1 MTDPARDQNP
11 GEPPAAGG
19 DPELTA
25 PRECPDCSPGALDP
39 YHCRAEGVKAEAD
52 YDASHQ
58 DGPHP
63 DQYEQARL
71 DYGKARHDAIP
82 VVDEIRSQLAHVTDQ
97 LKCIIDDRETVQ
109 CLDEAWLE
117 VKERL
122 KVCAHRLGCC
132 VDDDGDF
139 RTDVTD
145 CGIEVISAR
154 IAEYEHRTGEAE
166 KCFASLLK
174 EPADLTDRV
183 AKLKAK
189 VAGIASDVGGDA
201 ATTDFK
207 RLYARA
213 LDAQRDLD
221 EIWRGFP
228 HAHDYADCLC
238 LALRISLLG
247 LAALARLTGELA
259 VRKCRIAACEAR
271 CEHLCG
277 HVVEAIIEEYVR
289 KCHPRHEHD
298 DNRGHRPD
306 QDERPGYRPGQ
317 DEERQARW
325 LQEDAELRELRRVE
339 DEARQLRRAAE
350 NRGD

>member
-1 MTDPARDQNP
+1 MNDQNP
-11 GEPPAAGG
+11 GVPPPAGG

-25 PRECPDCSPGALDP
+25 PRECPDCRPGALDP
-39 YHCRAEGVKAEAD
+39 YHCRAEGVKAEAE
-52 YDASHQ
+52 YDDAHQ
-58 DGPHP
+58 DGPRP

-82 VVDEIRSQLAHVTDQ
+82 VVDEVRSQLAHVTDQ
-97 LKCIIDDRETVQ
+97 LKCIIDDRETVE

-117 VKERL
+117 VEERL
-122 KVCAHRLGCC
+122 KVCAHRVGCC
-132 VDDDGDF
+132 CDDDDDF
-139 RTDVTD
+139 NTDVAE
-145 CGIEVISAR
+145 CGIEIISAR

-166 KCFASLLK
+166 KCFAGLLK

-189 VAGIASDVGGDA
+189 VAGIVSDVGGDT

-221 EIWRGFP
+221 EVWRGFP
-228 HAHDYADCLC
+228 HAHDYADCVC
-238 LALRISLLG
+238 RALRISLRG
-247 LAALARLTGELA
+247 LAALACLTGELA
-259 VRKCRIAACEAR
+259 VRKCRIAAREAR

-277 HVVEAIIEEYVR
+277 HVVDAIIEEYVR
-289 KCHPRHEHD
+289 KCQPRHEHD
-298 DNRGHRPD
+298 GDRDHRPA
-306 QDERPGYRPGQ
+306 PGEDPGRRQ
-317 DEERQARW
+317 VEDEERQLRW
-325 LQEDAELRELRRVE
+325 LKEDEALQQLRLQEDRDRQRLRE
-339 DEARQLRRAAE
+339 AE